1 MGMVVDE
8 LVNVWVGFLGE
19 PKQECTSAK
28 QMADLFLFYLPKL
41 ATSSGRLPA
50 LPGQAI
56 MA

>member
-1 MGMVVDE
+1 MVVDE